1 MNNDYFSTLTIN
13 DFNALCD
20 DLEEL
25 SGGHDHFHV
34 LSNSTD
40 FDAHTVRIAELVDAW
55 DCWLF
60 ENEPAV
66 A

>member
-1 MNNDYFSTLTIN
+1 MTDFSALTIN
-13 DFNALCD
+13 DFIALCE

-34 LSNSTD
+34 LTNPTY
-40 FDAHTVRIAELVDAW
+40 FDAHTVRMAELVDAW

-60 ENEPAV
+60 ENEPA
-66 A
+66 AA